1 MIYLCLTRIKPQ
13 KSRRILL
20 MRIIYVNSKKVMLY
34 FLTIC
39 MLPKPH
45 TRMSQIIIVLIP
57 HKRNR
62 RIELEIVYGCY
73 DVMLKPLGFVIS
85 WIIYDWFFC
94 HLWSNQWCF
103 TRIDLPPHTHL
114 HLVFHVFFLE
124 PYICN
129 SILNRLFHYHFWFN
143 FIA

>member
-1 MIYLCLTRIKPQ
+1 MIYLFMTRIKHQ

-34 FLTIC
+34 FLTIW

-73 DVMLKPLGFVIS
+73 DVMLKPLGVVIS
-85 WIIYDWFFC
+85 WIIYDWLFC
-94 HLWSNQWCF
+94 HLWSNQWYC
-103 TRIDLPPHTHL
+103 ILPCL
-114 HLVFHVFFLE
+114 HLCIYTQYLVSLLVV
-124 PYICN
+124 
-129 SILNRLFHYHFWFN
+129 SFWSSCYTPTSN
-143 FIA
+143 